1 MKKLQTRKTTAGN
14 LEEKFAR
21 GDDVLD
27 YFEVGKARIVVS
39 PAQPSGAKPG
49 SGSVSQ
55 RRPRRR
61 VAVAETP
68 PPYKKK
74 R

>member
-1 MKKLQTRKTTAGN
+1 MKKLRANQTTAVN
-14 LEEKFAR
+14 LEVKFDR

-27 YFEVGKARIVVS
+27 YFEISGARVVVS
-39 PAQPSGAKPG
+39 PAQPSGAKPK
-49 SGSVSQ
+49 SSSVSQ
-55 RRPRRR
+55 RRAHRR